1 MSQTIVIT
9 GANRGIGLELVKRY
23 TELGHQVFALCRKSS
38 PELEK
43 TGATVFEGV
52 EVTDFEA
59 QKKVA
64 AKIEAKVDLLICNAG
79 IFLAETFDKLK
90 GGDFAAIEQQFQVN
104 TLGPLKTL
112 MSFVDHLKKDSKVA
126 MITSR
131 MGSIADNTSGGYY
144 GYRLSKGALNNLCQ
158 SLSFDLRL
166 RSVNI
171 GVFHPGWVQTE
182 MTGKTGDLTP
192 VQSSKLLVQRISE
205 LNEKTN
211 MGFWHPEGET
221 LPW

>member
-1 MSQTIVIT
+1 MSKTIVIT

-23 TELGHQVFALCRKSS
+23 REQGHQVFALCRQSS
-38 PELEK
+38 AELEQ
-43 TGATVFEGV
+43 TGAHVLSGV
-52 EVTDFEA
+52 EVTDWKA
-59 QKKVA
+59 LKASAKKV
-64 AKIEAKVDLLICNAG
+64 EGSVDLLICNAG
-79 IFLAETFDKLK
+79 IFLSENFEQLMA
-90 GGDFAAIEQQFQVN
+90 GDFSSIEKQFQVN

-112 MSFVDHLKKDSKVA
+112 MSFLPQLNKGAQIA

-131 MGSIADNTSGGYY
+131 MGSIEDNTSGGYY

-158 SLSFDLRL
+158 SLSFDLTP
-166 RSVNI
+166 RSFTI

-182 MTGKTGDLTP
+182 MTGRTGDLTP
-192 VQSSKLLVQRISE
+192 EASSKLLVQRISE

-211 MGFWHPEGET
+211 MNFWHPNGEI